1 MALARLRRR
10 HAPNQMG
17 ASLEDLPMLRHCCFA
32 FASDL
37 ARPKR
42 PLQRLIQQTR
52 QIRSISIQGFDQT
65 EDGRIK
71 ALDELGQ
78 RLFFYV
84 FLFVAAAIPF
94 LAFVFVLVIIVGARI
109 SQFGGHRGFFRL

>member
-1 MALARLRRR
+1 
-10 HAPNQMG
+10 MG
-17 ASLEDLPMLRHCCFA
+17 ASLEDLPMLRHCRFA

-52 QIRSISIQGFDQT
+52 QVRSISIQGFDQT
-65 EDGRIK
+65 EDRRIE

-84 FLFVAAAIPF
+84 LLFVAAATPF
-94 LAFVFVLVIIVGARI
+94 LAFAFVFVLVIVIIVAARI